1 MQSNVISV
9 TADVVGLYPRH
20 DAELC
25 MKNSKKGKNFPMADL
40 INMVGFV
47 LNNNHFEFDSCAK
60 KQISSAVVGTK
71 FAPPYA
77 CIFMNRVEKE
87 FLESENI
94 KPWVWMR
101 YTDDIF
107 FHLD

>member
-1 MQSNVISV
+1 
-9 TADVVGLYPRH
+9 
-20 DAELC
+20 
-25 MKNSKKGKNFPMADL
+25 MADL
-40 INMVGFV
+40 ISMVGFV
-47 LNNNHFEFDSCAK
+47 LKNNHFEFDSCVK
-60 KQISSAVVGTK
+60 KQISSTVVGTK

-77 CIFMNRVEKE
+77 CIYMNRVEKE